1 VPDEYFLGDRAIYVK
16 ALKAN
21 LLIYSKTGIITP
33 QGMNSTLKMM
43 ATFDPDI
50 KDKKV
55 DLQKTFDDRFIK
67 RATVLFDDPNNSD
80 LERDERRPEVDL
92 GSFRD

>member
-1 VPDEYFLGDRAIYVK
+1 
-16 ALKAN
+16 
-21 LLIYSKTGIITP
+21 
-33 QGMNSTLKMM
+33 MNSALKMM
-43 ATFDPDI
+43 ATFDPDL